1 MSQTDI
7 ELITHLCQ
15 QSGPGAPDR
24 VDALRAHGSARRLY
38 RLWLGE
44 TSIIGVVNDDVAEN
58 AAFLS
63 FSRHFRGAT
72 LSVPEIYA
80 VNPEGTAYLEEDLG
94 DETLYDA
101 LGDWR
106 RQADGGIPDAMVGAY
121 ENVVRE
127 LPRFQITAGRGIDD
141 SVCYPR
147 SSFDRQSMFWDL
159 NYFKYY
165 FLKLAGIPFHE
176 QHLENDFNRLS
187 NWLLEAESGFFLYRD
202 FQSRNIMLRDAQPW
216 FIDYQ
221 GGRRGALQYD
231 LASLLYDAKA
241 DLPPEFRDHLKG
253 VYLEALR
260 SYLPEQ
266 SEVFERYFPGF
277 VLMRILQAMGAYGF
291 RGFYERKS
299 HFLQSVPYAIRNLE
313 WLLANTEFSVEMPEL
328 LAALQRIVGSTSLRE
343 IAVVPVPLTVS
354 VTSFSY
360 KKGLPVDDSGHG
372 GGFVLDCRSL
382 PNPGREEHF
391 VQLTGEDRDTIDWLE
406 KQEDV
411 HAFLARV
418 RDMIIQVV
426 QVYQQRNFTHLSVAF
441 GCTGGQHR
449 SVYCAVSLA
458 RALGRIPGVKVE
470 LDHRDKPEFPQP

>member
-1 MSQTDI
+1 MSHTDTELII
-7 ELITHLCQ
+7 ELCRNA
-15 QSGPGAPDR
+15 GPGVPDR

-38 RLWLGE
+38 RLWLGDR
-44 TSIIGVVNDDVAEN
+44 SIIGVVNDDVAEN
-58 AAFLS
+58 TAFLS

-72 LSVPEIYA
+72 LPVPEIYA
-80 VNPEGTAYLEEDLG
+80 VNGDSTAYLEEDLG

-101 LGDWR
+101 LSDWR
-106 RQADGGIPDAMVGAY
+106 RQADGGIPDAMVRAY
-121 ENVVRE
+121 ERVVRE

-165 FLKLAGIPFHE
+165 FLKLAQIPFHE
-176 QHLENDFNRLS
+176 QHLENDFNQLTD
-187 NWLLEAESGFFLYRD
+187 WLLEANSDFFLYRD
-202 FQSRNIMLRDAQPW
+202 FQSRNIMLRDAAPW

-253 VYLEALR
+253 VYLEALQEH
-260 SYLPEQ
+260 LPKKEGD
-266 SEVFERYFPGF
+266 FDRYFPGF

-299 HFLQSVPYAIRNLE
+299 HFLQSVPYAVRNLE
-313 WLLANTEFSVEMPEL
+313 WLLSNTAFPVAMPEL
-328 LAALQRIVGSTSLRE
+328 LAALQRVVRSTRLRE
-343 IAVVPVPLTVS
+343 IAAVPMPLTVR
-354 VTSFSY
+354 VVSFSY

-382 PNPGREEHF
+382 PNPGREERF
-391 VQLTGEDRDTIDWLE
+391 VHLTGEDRDTIDWLE

-411 HAFLARV
+411 HAFLIRV
-418 RDMIIQVV
+418 RDMISQVV
-426 QVYQQRNFTHLSVAF
+426 QVYQQRNFTYLSVAF

-449 SVYCAVSLA
+449 SVYCASSLA

-470 LDHRDKPEFPQP
+470 LDHRDKPDSPQP